1 MQEGGKRSAWM
12 THVKKTMRANK
23 GKPLSAVLK
32 MAAKTYK
39 KTAKV
44 SKKTRRMFKLF
55 GGVTT
60 SAGPGASTAGELGGQ
75 TGGRRSRRGGVE
87 EDANGK
93 VSFPPMQVRKG
104 GDYHT
109 GGTNEMGGRR
119 RGSKKNG
126 FKLY

>member
-1 MQEGGKRSAWM
+1 MKNLRRCVQNLSYLLNKMDDNKGNMGGKRSAWM

-44 SKKTRRMFKLF
+44 SKKKTRGMFKLY

-75 TGGRRSRRGGVE
+75 TGGMYGS
-87 EDANGK
+87 
-93 VSFPPMQVRKG
+93 
-104 GDYHT
+104 
-109 GGTNEMGGRR
+109 MGGRR

>member
-1 MQEGGKRSAWM
+1 MGGKRSAWM

-44 SKKTRRMFKLF
+44 SKKKTRRGMFKLF

-75 TGGRRSRRGGVE
+75 TGGMYG
-87 EDANGK
+87 
-93 VSFPPMQVRKG
+93 P
-104 GDYHT
+104 
-109 GGTNEMGGRR
+109 MGGRR

>member
-1 MQEGGKRSAWM
+1 MGGKRSAWM

-44 SKKTRRMFKLF
+44 VKKGSKKTRGMFKLF
-55 GGVTT
+55 GGMTT
-60 SAGPGASTAGELGGQ
+60 SAAPGASSAAPL
-75 TGGRRSRRGGVE
+75 TGGRR
-87 EDANGK
+87 
-93 VSFPPMQVRKG
+93 RK
-104 GDYHT
+104 
-109 GGTNEMGGRR
+109 
-119 RGSKKNG
+119 SKKNG

>member
-1 MQEGGKRSAWM
+1 MNTNDEGNMGGKRSAWM

-44 SKKTRRMFKLF
+44 VKKGSKKTRGMFKLF
-55 GGVTT
+55 GGMTT
-60 SAGPGASTAGELGGQ
+60 SAAPGASSAAPL
-75 TGGRRSRRGGVE
+75 TGGRR
-87 EDANGK
+87 
-93 VSFPPMQVRKG
+93 RK
-104 GDYHT
+104 
-109 GGTNEMGGRR
+109 
-119 RGSKKNG
+119 SKKNG

>member
-1 MQEGGKRSAWM
+1 MNTETDMSGGKRSAWM

-44 SKKTRRMFKLF
+44 SKKGSKKTARRMFKLF

-60 SAGPGASTAGELGGQ
+60 SAGPGASTAGEVGGQ
-75 TGGRRSRRGGVE
+75 TGARRRRGG
-87 EDANGK
+87 
-93 VSFPPMQVRKG
+93 
-104 GDYHT
+104 T
-109 GGTNEMGGRR
+109 
-119 RGSKKNG
+119 KKNG
-126 FKLY
+126 MMIY